1 MNAIHRALV
10 CVLVCTFVSATP
22 LSAQD
27 SGSPEPV
34 GPKRPTGAPSKTWE
48 KSLVQA
54 LKPTPAG
61 VKYQLNVTETK
72 VEADSLREAMTKL
85 AEASRQMM
93 EIKSARSPG
102 SYRWSLET
110 PFQQEQHLGRCQ
122 FKDIDVR
129 LVYDIDVVALAGPV
143 SLDSVALAYWA
154 RRDDALYANHFMR
167 LRVMRDAARTLY
179 QKLRNLSNS
188 SCGELAN
195 IAGQIS
201 REARLDLNDQMARL
215 GGRNAPIVDR

>member
-1 MNAIHRALV
+1 MLRRLIV
-10 CVLVCTFVSATP
+10 CVFVCTSA
-22 LSAQD
+22 LGAQD
-27 SGSPEPV
+27 PTAAQPA
-34 GPKRPTGAPSKTWE
+34 GPKRPAGKPSKTWE

-61 VKYQLNVTETK
+61 VKYQLNVTETPIDA
-72 VEADSLREAMTKL
+72 ESMREVVVKL
-85 AEASRQMM
+85 NEESKRMM

-102 SYRWSLET
+102 SYRWSLDT
-110 PFQQEQHLGRCQ
+110 PWQQEQHLGRCQ

-129 LVYDIDVVALAGPV
+129 LIYDLDVVTLAGAV
-143 SLDSVALAYWA
+143 AQDSTATSAWS
-154 RRDDALYANHFMR
+154 RRDDALYNNHFER

-195 IAGQIS
+195 IANQTT
-201 REARLDLNDQMARL
+201 RDARLELNEAMARL
-215 GGRNAPIVDR
+215 GGRVAPINDR

>member
-1 MNAIHRALV
+1 MLRRLIV
-10 CVLVCTFVSATP
+10 CVFVCTSA

-27 SGSPEPV
+27 STASQPA
-34 GPKRPTGAPSKTWE
+34 GPKRPEGRPSKTWE

-61 VKYQLNVTETK
+61 VKYQLNVSETPIDA
-72 VEADSLREAMTKL
+72 ESLRDVVVKL
-85 AEASRQMM
+85 NEESKRMM

-102 SYRWSLET
+102 SYRWTLDT
-110 PFQQEQHLGRCQ
+110 PWQQEQHLGRCQ

-129 LVYDIDVVALAGPV
+129 LGYDIDVVVLAGPV
-143 SLDSVALAYWA
+143 AQDVAATASWA
-154 RRDDALYANHFMR
+154 RRDDALYQNHFER
-167 LRVMRDAARTLY
+167 LRVMRDAARALY

-195 IAGQIS
+195 IANQTT
-201 REARLDLNDQMARL
+201 REARFELNDAMARL
-215 GGRNAPIVDR
+215 GGRVAPISDR

>member
-1 MNAIHRALV
+1 MLRRLIV
-10 CVLVCTFVSATP
+10 CVFVCTSA
-22 LSAQD
+22 LAAQD
-27 SGSPEPV
+27 PTASQPS
-34 GPKRPTGAPSKTWE
+34 GPKRPAGKPSKTWE

-61 VKYQLNVTETK
+61 VKYQLNVTETPIDAESMRD
-72 VEADSLREAMTKL
+72 VVVKL
-85 AEASRQMM
+85 NEESKRMM

-102 SYRWSLET
+102 SYRWSLDT
-110 PFQQEQHLGRCQ
+110 PWQQEQHLGRCQ

-129 LVYDIDVVALAGPV
+129 LIYDLDVVTLAGAV
-143 SLDSVALAYWA
+143 AQDSTATAAWS
-154 RRDDALYANHFMR
+154 RRDDALYNNHFER

-195 IAGQIS
+195 IANQTT
-201 REARLDLNDQMARL
+201 RDARLELNEAMARL
-215 GGRNAPIVDR
+215 GGRVAPINDR